1 MKSWLSKK
9 ELNKPIVILLIVLL
23 SLSSF
28 MAGATKILTL
38 SLEYSVGI
46 GSSMEPTLKDG
57 TKMIVSLKKDKTLDR
72 GDLVGVLVYEG
83 DKPLIIIKRII
94 GLPNESISI
103 KNDITYIDGKQLNE
117 PYAYYSSIST
127 DNLFMTLGEEEYFV
141 NGDTFEFTEST
152 MDLEDLI
159 TRFMLNKVSNEKK

>member
-9 ELNKPIVILLIVLL
+9 ELNKPTVILLIALL
-23 SLSSF
+23 SLGSF
-28 MAGATKILTL
+28 MAGATKIMTL

-57 TKMIVSLKKDKTLDR
+57 TKMIVSFKKDKTLDR
-72 GDLVGVLVYEG
+72 GDIIGILVYEG

-127 DNLFMTLGEEEYFV
+127 DNLFITLGEEEYFV
-141 NGDTFEFTEST
+141 MGDNRLHST
-152 MDLEDLI
+152 DSRILGAIPKDSI
-159 TRFMLNKVSNEKK
+159 IHKVIIYR

>member
-1 MKSWLSKK
+1 MKSWLLKK
-9 ELNKPIVILLIVLL
+9 ELNKPTVILLIVLL

-141 NGDTFEFTEST
+141 MGDNRLHST
-152 MDLEDLI
+152 DSRILGAIPKDSIIHKVI
-159 TRFMLNKVSNEKK
+159 TYR

>member
-38 SLEYSVGI
+38 SLKYSVGI

-57 TKMIVSLKKDKTLDR
+57 TKMIV
-72 GDLVGVLVYEG
+72 
-83 DKPLIIIKRII
+83 
-94 GLPNESISI
+94 
-103 KNDITYIDGKQLNE
+103 
-117 PYAYYSSIST
+117 
-127 DNLFMTLGEEEYFV
+127 
-141 NGDTFEFTEST
+141 
-152 MDLEDLI
+152 
-159 TRFMLNKVSNEKK
+159 